1 MRIHL
6 VRHGESEG
14 NVKNWDYSVAGDHKV
29 RLTQNG
35 FNQARQAGVKL
46 GKELLDRS
54 LIYCSP
60 FMRTRETLQCILDGA
75 GVNEA
80 LRVYEDSR
88 LRETDAGYEN
98 YEAQKEHRKVHGH
111 YYYRFNGG
119 ESPADCSD
127 RISSFLESMMRQ
139 VERKKKSDIVIVS
152 HGLAIRCFVM
162 RFLHMR
168 VEEFEALANPHN
180 CDIITIDLFE
190 NLSNPQFRS
199 GRWAAE
205 GLRLRAKEAEDDMR
219 IEGQEQCDQS
229 PA

>member
-29 RLTQNG
+29 RLTQRG
-35 FNQARQAGVKL
+35 IEQARQAGEQL

-60 FMRTRETLQCILDGA
+60 FMRTRETLQGIFEGA
-75 GVNEA
+75 GVTEP

-88 LRETDAGYEN
+88 LRETDAGYAD
-98 YEAQKEHRKVHGH
+98 YEAQKENRKVHGH
-111 YYYRFNGG
+111 YFYRFNGG

-139 VERKKKSDIVIVS
+139 VERKGNRDIVIVS
-152 HGLAIRCFVM
+152 HGLAIRCFAM

-180 CDIITIDLFE
+180 CDIVTIGLFDT
-190 NLSNPQFRS
+190 LDNPQFRS
-199 GRWAAE
+199 GRWAAQ

-219 IEGQEQCDQS
+219 SDGQSE
-229 PA
+229 AAA